1 MTLRLVDPSFYH
13 LDTAVAVLDATPGQE
28 HIAYLP
34 SAFDA
39 ASLARA
45 AASAIP
51 MRSS

>member
-39 ASLARA
+39 ASPRRCCR
-45 AASAIP
+45 SATP